1 MSEMHRQWPR
11 IKLRGTDLL
20 NRIGVIYT
28 QNLCD
33 LLMKIDDGTGTY
45 PKGFLHTSTTPDS
58 VPNYYHQMW
67 SRDVG
72 RGIMELVRAG
82 FLTEAQ
88 IVEDCIFQ
96 YGMTYGD
103 HFGRTIETGLGDHE
117 VDGNINLLLAF
128 YSLWRYSGSGI
139 EKGQKLLNQVFPI
152 FTWLKSVAERAPY
165 DYLMPCKSEMS
176 GNPDTEHFIFAVF
189 ASYGALAACEAYAE
203 LARTTEDSEK
213 QAEIEALYTNL
224 KRGLKKWLISRGQE
238 GDQDTKTPP
247 GVWLNGIDERT
258 GKAAE
263 EGDFG
268 PKFDIHRWTRQLPF
282 IMDYDIAHLSVANP
296 DSDLEYVN
304 RRSYQYI
311 KEGMCEGYFFRR
323 YGFVS
328 NTCFAGVGGRHDDT
342 MAGYGQN
349 YFTQAALLCDDV
361 NVYTKCID
369 GIARLAY
376 DGDVVEPLTLDLNP
390 WVMHECFCYPN
401 YESGKDHTFGVNG
414 DESRKIMHNP
424 GDEGNLV
431 QAAETLKTISMIAG
445 ITAQGKLLFL
455 CPRLPWECSKAIVED
470 FPVPSPGNRIV
481 RISYELCVDRE
492 ENLMKLTLDGAGAFQ
507 ELFLRLGPLPN
518 LLFAE
523 KEIEKEWT
531 IERQFEAVFV
541 SRRQAIDADHIE
553 ILLKNRP
560 V

>member
-1 MSEMHRQWPR
+1 
-11 IKLRGTDLL
+11 
-20 NRIGVIYT
+20 
-28 QNLCD
+28 
-33 LLMKIDDGTGTY
+33 
-45 PKGFLHTSTTPDS
+45 
-58 VPNYYHQMW
+58 
-67 SRDVG
+67 
-72 RGIMELVRAG
+72 ME
-82 FLTEAQ
+82 Q
-88 IVEDCIFQ
+88 
-96 YGMTYGD
+96 
-103 HFGRTIETGLGDHE
+103 
-117 VDGNINLLLAF
+117 
-128 YSLWRYSGSGI
+128 
-139 EKGQKLLNQVFPI
+139 
-152 FTWLKSVAERAPY
+152 
-165 DYLMPCKSEMS
+165 
-176 GNPDTEHFIFAVF
+176 
-189 ASYGALAACEAYAE
+189 
-203 LARTTEDSEK
+203 
-213 QAEIEALYTNL
+213 
-224 KRGLKKWLISRGQE
+224 
-238 GDQDTKTPP
+238 
-247 GVWLNGIDERT
+247 
-258 GKAAE
+258 
-263 EGDFG
+263 
-268 PKFDIHRWTRQLPF
+268 
-282 IMDYDIAHLSVANP
+282 
-296 DSDLEYVN
+296 
-304 RRSYQYI
+304 
-311 KEGMCEGYFFRR
+311 
-323 YGFVS
+323 
-328 NTCFAGVGGRHDDT
+328 
-342 MAGYGQN
+342 AGYGQN

-445 ITAQGKLLFL
+445 ITAQGKTLFL